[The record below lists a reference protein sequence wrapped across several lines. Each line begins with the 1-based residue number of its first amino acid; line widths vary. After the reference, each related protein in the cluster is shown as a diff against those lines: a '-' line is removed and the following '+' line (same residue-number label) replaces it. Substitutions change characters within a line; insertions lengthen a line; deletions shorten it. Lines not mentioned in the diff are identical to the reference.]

1 MIAGRSKVCYNKHLS
16 CSYRYFDCFY
26 CELIQSIIYSI
37 RKTARV
43 RKLKMTFE
51 LIFALFVRILLEV
64 KKCDVHVFSNTYGN
78 KNEIK

>member
-37 RKTARV
+37 RKTSRV

-51 LIFALFVRILLEV
+51 LIFALFVSILLEV
-64 KKCDVHVFSNTYGN
+64 HSVMFTFFQIHMVTKMR
-78 KNEIK
+78 